1 MLFKDYLR
9 HILRLFMIRQ
19 GSKGSVT
26 FFYKGK
32 LISSFPLTEKKTLE
46 RYLYHGEHLIIQ
58 SKEFNIKHTIL

>member
-1 MLFKDYLR
+1 MLFKDYLG

-32 LISSFPLTEKKTLE
+32 LISSFPLTEKKL
-46 RYLYHGEHLIIQ
+46 
-58 SKEFNIKHTIL
+58 